1 MAGIFDVSSHLRLL
15 WKCTHS
21 KGGESLEIILFI
33 KRGHGAFKEMKEYYV
48 TWTREDER
56 IKKEKM

>member
-1 MAGIFDVSSHLRLL
+1 MSSHLRLL